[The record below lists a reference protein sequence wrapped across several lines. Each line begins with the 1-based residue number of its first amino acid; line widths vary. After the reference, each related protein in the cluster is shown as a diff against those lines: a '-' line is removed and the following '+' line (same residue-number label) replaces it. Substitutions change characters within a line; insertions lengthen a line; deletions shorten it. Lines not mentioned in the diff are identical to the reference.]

1 MSAASEPSNQV
12 RIEPDGPGRYLLA
25 GVLSFETVP
34 SLWRRSEA
42 LLQGVPELKLDL
54 KGITRT
60 DSAGLALL
68 VEWTRLARQR
78 GIRISFLNIP
88 PQVLAIAR
96 VSGLDDILP
105 LSRD

>member
-1 MSAASEPSNQV
+1 MSATNQPSDQA
-12 RIEPDGPGRYLLA
+12 RIEPHGPGRYVLS

-34 SLWRRSEA
+34 ALWRRSDA
-42 LLQGVPELKLDL
+42 LLQGVPEVKLDL
-54 KGITRT
+54 KRITRT

-68 VEWTRLARQR
+68 VEWMRLARQR
-78 GIRISFLNIP
+78 GIRINFLNIP
-88 PQVLAIAR
+88 SQMLAIAR